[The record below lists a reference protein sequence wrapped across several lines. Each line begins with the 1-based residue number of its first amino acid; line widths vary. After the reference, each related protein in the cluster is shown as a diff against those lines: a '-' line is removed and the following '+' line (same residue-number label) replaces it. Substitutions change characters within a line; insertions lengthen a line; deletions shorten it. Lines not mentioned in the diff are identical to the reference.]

1 MLLLLI
7 VVVAS
12 VEVGK
17 TVVVFVA
24 SVEVCKTVVEFVAS
38 VEVDETVETVEDL
51 LLHLQKIFD
60 NLFLYKSRKSL

>member
-60 NLFLYKSRKSL
+60 NSFLYKSRKSL